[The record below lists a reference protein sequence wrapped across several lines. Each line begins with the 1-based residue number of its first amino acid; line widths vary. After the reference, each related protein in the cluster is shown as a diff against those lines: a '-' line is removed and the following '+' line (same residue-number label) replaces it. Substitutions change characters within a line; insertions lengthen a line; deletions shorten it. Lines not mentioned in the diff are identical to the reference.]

1 MQTLVKHINE
11 AVRQVKYCLQELGTQ
26 CGYLEVV
33 EVNTS
38 GELLAAINELVLK
51 MPLEA
56 RFTLCQKLAKA
67 YYTKYQT
74 YNIFENEQAHILYH
88 FAEPE
93 QMVLE
98 AIALAAWHGVHIL

>member
-38 GELLAAINELVLK
+38 GELLAAINEEVLK
-51 MPLEA
+51 LPLEA

-74 YNIFENEQAHILYH
+74 YNIFENEQAYILYY

-98 AIALAAWHGVHIL
+98 AIALAAWHGVPIL